1 MKALQR
7 HTLCWLT
14 PSALTPIAE
23 RLESDFSYL
32 PGALRREAR
41 ETLLSGNLPGI
52 VRRGRHSIDDIPL
65 GFCFPLRWHGL
76 RLRLAA
82 CAPARAIVRCSTP
95 EQTARLPVADSTCAT
110 RAFNALRQ
118 AWRWPDLHLGVWGS
132 VALEIMTP
140 WQWTDSESDLDIHFV
155 PASLDDLAP
164 CQMMLNRI
172 EQKFQLRID
181 GEIYLSDGYAIN
193 IKEWFSGSST
203 LLAKGEND
211 VQIITRQHVTELS
224 RASLY

>member
-1 MKALQR
+1 MKELQR

-14 PSALTPIAE
+14 SSALTPIAE
-23 RLESDFSYL
+23 QLESVFSYL
-32 PGALRREAR
+32 PSSLRREAR
-41 ETLLSGNLPGI
+41 EMLLSGTLPGI
-52 VRRGRHSIDDIPL
+52 VRRGEHNIEDVPL
-65 GFCFPLRWHGL
+65 GFCFPIRWHGL
-76 RLRLAA
+76 RLRLASG
-82 CAPARAIVRCSTP
+82 APVDAIVSYSTP
-95 EQTARLPVADSTCAT
+95 EQTASLPVADTTCAT
-110 RAFNALRQ
+110 RAFNTLRQ

-140 WQWTDSESDLDIHFV
+140 WQWTDSESDLDIHFA
-155 PASLDDLAP
+155 PTSLDDLTE
-164 CQMMLNRI
+164 CQTTLNRI

-211 VQIITRQHVTELS
+211 VQIITRQHVAELS